1 MHVVN
6 EAAVK
11 VALILM
17 LLRLATPICCASLTS
32 RKQLLFQDAV
42 VVLDAAFAPPSHFLS
57 QRLPYTVLFPCNYF
71 NRTWRP
77 SPAPQP
83 VGRGEAVV
91 LDAALDE
98 ALPAGG
104 IAAKYQPWSEA
115 SQSPA
120 QVWL

>member
-1 MHVVN
+1 M
-6 EAAVK
+6 
-11 VALILM
+11 M
-17 LLRLATPICCASLTS
+17 LFR
-32 RKQLLFQDAV
+32 
-42 VVLDAAFAPPSHFLS
+42 VL
-57 QRLPYTVLFPCNYF
+57 C

-91 LDAALDE
+91 LEAALDE

-120 QVWL
+120 QVWLQKYYRYSVC